1 MNQSYF
7 QLPSY
12 KQKNLLNSGYKLF
25 ALYPYKKASMNA
37 IASEAD
43 ISKSLLFYYFKDKK
57 EYYLLLSRTSREISA
72 D

>member
-25 ALYPYKKASMNA
+25 ALYPYKKAL
-37 IASEAD
+37 
-43 ISKSLLFYYFKDKK
+43 K
-57 EYYLLLSRTSREISA
+57 R
-72 D
+72 